1 MKIHVAT
8 YVTPSFRL
16 NCVHNLLGQL
26 TAQGL
31 SAQLVHPSILSA
43 RALSET
49 MGLPVMSMHDLRFM
63 PVEAEVLV
71 VIDGDIIG
79 FETAET
85 LMKRGKDCYFVV
97 PADALPGVA
106 DFDGVKDLMKQVQI
120 TDFDERPRTG
130 GCHHL
135 AETCRACEDLVI
147 TWKAKRRDAAAAL
160 EV

>member
-16 NCVHNLLGQL
+16 TCVHNLLSQL
-26 TAQGL
+26 TAQGI

-63 PVEAEVLV
+63 PVEADALV

-97 PADALPGVA
+97 PADALPGA
-106 DFDGVKDLMKQVQI
+106 EYFDGVRDLMKQVQI

-130 GCHHL
+130 GCHHR

-147 TWKAKRRDAAAAL
+147 NWKAKRRDAAVAL
-160 EV
+160 EA